1 MLASG
6 SKHKSSIRL
15 LRCANGLQNIRP
27 TDRPEKIHS
36 DVSLGSGRLLKTRRP
51 SHVQGTHSFW
61 FTAGGS
67 PMVQKQLGWKDG
79 SQVPRVHP
87 HTFPHGQLDV
97 ICLRYS
103 CLGFQLRALPVGL
116 QPGIEY
122 HGAAAAGQTSLG
134 AKWGNGVSGP
144 AFSRCASGSGLLDGG
159 NTSQFSKSLDS
170 RVFMR

>member
-1 MLASG
+1 MG
-6 SKHKSSIRL
+6 L

-27 TDRPEKIHS
+27 TDRPKKIHS

-51 SHVQGTHSFW
+51 SHVKRCQGDPFVL
-61 FTAGGS
+61 
-67 PMVQKQLGWKDG
+67 VQGWGKSTG
-79 SQVPRVHP
+79 PKTGLERRVPGLPCPSASVSGP
-87 HTFPHGQLDV
+87 LDV

-170 RVFMR
+170 RVFMRQRAVQGFKYR